1 MVMHKI
7 GERPRPA
14 PQVPPS
20 DAAGVIV
27 WVIAALVF
35 WGCAFAVVLC
45 T

>member
-1 MVMHKI
+1 MDMHKI

-20 DAAGVIV
+20 DAGGVVI
-27 WVIAALVF
+27 WVLIALIL
-35 WGCAFAVVLC
+35 WGCAFAITRC